1 MRDIEKRA
9 LENHKYLKEKK
20 DQDIQDY
27 NNWNEEFKQE
37 AWNSYIFQLL
47 QNHRV
52 LSSTHDPEL
61 IDFSDFRKNN
71 KYSEVEDSID
81 RFLPW
86 VIEALY
92 WFYDENLFEIIFKL
106 DEQAKEYLQK
116 KDVKERIEKILL

>member
-1 MRDIEKRA
+1 MKDIEKRA
-9 LENHKYLKEKK
+9 LEHHKYIKEQKNK
-20 DQDIQDY
+20 DIQDY
-27 NNWNEEFKQE
+27 VNWNEEFKQD

-47 QNHRV
+47 QNHRM

-61 IDFSDFRKNN
+61 INFSDFRKNN
-71 KYSEVEDSID
+71 KYSEVEDNID

-106 DEQAKEYLQK
+106 DEQAKEYLQRK
-116 KDVKERIEKILL
+116 EIKERIEQILL

>member
-1 MRDIEKRA
+1 
-9 LENHKYLKEKK
+9 
-20 DQDIQDY
+20 
-27 NNWNEEFKQE
+27 
-37 AWNSYIFQLL
+37 
-47 QNHRV
+47 
-52 LSSTHDPEL
+52 
-61 IDFSDFRKNN
+61 
-71 KYSEVEDSID
+71 VEDSID

>member
-47 QNHRV
+47 QNHRI
-52 LSSTHDPEL
+52 LSSSHDPEL
-61 IDFSDFRKNN
+61 INFSDFRKNN
-71 KYSEVEDSID
+71 KYSEEEDDID

-86 VIEALY
+86 VIETLY
-92 WFYDENLFEIIFKL
+92 WFYDENLLEIIFKL